1 MTPMTSWATV
11 PTTISESAVE
21 ILHQIASSVATSA
34 RPIQTAARNQVFSM
48 RRLRPAV
55 VRVQIIAEDAGGAG
69 DDLEGGRAGGGL
81 GRRHR
86 RRGPVLVAADEAV
99 EPTSDGG
106 PLRERVVEQAAP
118 VIPPPSVGSI
128 QVCQLQSPH
137 AARSR
142 RRVSTSVT
150 CS

>member
-1 MTPMTSWATV
+1 MAPMTSRAPV
-11 PTTISESAVE
+11 PPPISGSALE

-69 DDLEGGRAGGGL
+69 DDLEGGRAGGAL

-86 RRGPVLVAADEAV
+86 RRGPGLVAADAAV
-99 EPTSDGG
+99 EPACGSD
-106 PLRERVVEQAAP
+106 P
-118 VIPPPSVGSI
+118 V
-128 QVCQLQSPH
+128 
-137 AARSR
+137 
-142 RRVSTSVT
+142 
-150 CS
+150 